1 MKRTGTFHV
10 SIVAH
15 HASPKAADFVG
26 DTAELK
32 HQLTING
39 VFVPSSTAQTV
50 WSVKP
55 SGDSRHMV
63 HIHTRC
69 TTFLKEGD
77 ELSVKISGSAQAGVF
92 RTPRGTSTLVSIEGT
107 TTQTSAK
114 KRCE

>member
-1 MKRTGTFHV
+1 MKRTGTYHV

-15 HASPKAADFVG
+15 HASPKATDFVG

-32 HQLTING
+32 HQLAING

-50 WSVKP
+50 WPVKP
-55 SGDSRHMV
+55 SGDNRHIA

-77 ELSVKISGSAQAGVF
+77 EVSVQISGSAQAGLIP
-92 RTPRGTSTLVSIEGT
+92 TPFGTSLLVSVEEAS
-107 TTQTSAK
+107 TQASAK